1 MWKKT
6 TSKDLRVWQDVGSLN
21 VLEKSVKTPC
31 SHRQFIKVKWS
42 WIIDLNSLHVNYV
55 FQNGNLHFFCG
66 NRISQVGPMA
76 VFAEL
81 ISTAMLSLIF
91 VAITLMFVMTGSAL
105 FYRSAM
111 GGQKAG
117 TRKMLPKWWSR
128 KSLDGRHPVPSCLWW
143 KTVGSLS

>member
-1 MWKKT
+1 
-6 TSKDLRVWQDVGSLN
+6 
-21 VLEKSVKTPC
+21 
-31 SHRQFIKVKWS
+31 
-42 WIIDLNSLHVNYV
+42 
-55 FQNGNLHFFCG
+55 
-66 NRISQVGPMA
+66 MA

-117 TRKMLPKWWSR
+117 TPKMLR
-128 KSLDGRHPVPSCLWW
+128 KDVIQEEPRWCFHPVPSCL
-143 KTVGSLS
+143 